1 MDDFVISALY
11 AETCKRWGIQPRND
25 ELSRWVN
32 SLGSITE
39 EEARQ
44 VIENHA
50 KGPWAHRMP
59 YAGTI
64 YKEAMKLRTSKPV
77 QSSSLSSGNPY
88 PDKDTDNR
96 HFLEWMAF
104 VEGKTPEEMD
114 RYIDEFMTE
123 WEKKGKQ

>member
-1 MDDFVISALY
+1 MDNFVISALY
-11 AETCKRWGIQPRND
+11 AETCKRWQVQPMKE
-25 ELSRWVN
+25 ELNRWQDN
-32 SLGSITE
+32 LKDITE

-88 PDKDTDNR
+88 PDKDKDNR
-96 HFLEWMAF
+96 RFLEWMAF

>member
-50 KGPWAHRMP
+50 NGPYRHRMP

-64 YKEAMKLRTSKPV
+64 YKEAMKLRTSKPI
-77 QSSSLSSGNPY
+77 QSSSLPPGDPF
-88 PDKDTDNR
+88 PDKDKDNR
-96 HFLEWMAF
+96 HFLETMARL
-104 VEGKTPEEMD
+104 EGRTPEEMEEH
-114 RYIDEFMTE
+114 IKQFMDE
-123 WEKKGKQ
+123 WEKGNK

>member
-1 MDDFVISALY
+1 MDDFDIAALY
-11 AETCKRWGIQPRND
+11 EKTCKRWNIQPRND

-44 VIENHA
+44 AIENHA
-50 KGPWAHRMP
+50 SGPYRHRMP

-77 QSSSLSSGNPY
+77 QSSSLSSGDPF
-88 PDKDTDNR
+88 PDKDKDNR

-114 RYIDEFMTE
+114 RYIDEYMNE
-123 WEKKGKQ
+123 WEKNR

>member
-1 MDDFVISALY
+1 MDDFNISALY
-11 AETCKRWGIQPRND
+11 AETCKRWSIQPRND

-32 SLGSITE
+32 SLGDITE

-44 VIENHA
+44 AIENHA
-50 KGPWAHRMP
+50 NGPYRHRMP

-64 YKEAMKLRTSKPV
+64 YKEAMKLRASKPV

-88 PDKDTDNR
+88 PDKDKDNR

-114 RYIDEFMTE
+114 RYIDEYMNE
-123 WEKKGKQ
+123 WEKGKQ

>member
-1 MDDFVISALY
+1 MDDFDISALY
-11 AETCKRWGIQPRND
+11 AETCKRWSIQPRND

-44 VIENHA
+44 AIENHA
-50 KGPWAHRMP
+50 NGPYRHRMP

-77 QSSSLSSGNPY
+77 QSSSLSSGDPF
-88 PDKDTDNR
+88 PDKDKDNR

-104 VEGKTPEEMD
+104 VEGKTPEEMEK
-114 RYIDEFMTE
+114 YINEYMSE
-123 WEKKGKQ
+123 WEKGKQ